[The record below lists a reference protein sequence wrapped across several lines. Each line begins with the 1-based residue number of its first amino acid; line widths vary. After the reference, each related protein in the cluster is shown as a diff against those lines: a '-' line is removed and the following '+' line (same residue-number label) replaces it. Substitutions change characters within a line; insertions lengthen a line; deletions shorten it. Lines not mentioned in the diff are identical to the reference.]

1 MSSKD
6 TSANF
11 LENIDV
17 THISQRVEFT
27 PQAFGEFP
35 AESFTFSNALNP
47 QSARASQG
55 WFSGETTAST
65 NYLKHLQKNFNLP
78 QWAASSKV
86 CSQLLGTEKAFK
98 DSTLIP
104 WSSSEFAVRFA
115 ATLEKLGG
123 STYLLDSPRGAGIEV
138 IAGIWTLSDGKAFP
152 IIGEAWRNN
161 ETGDDFVYWH
171 FDALTHSRHFHLKPH
186 PAVQFFLPLLFQSVA
201 FLSETNDPNTRSTVP
216 TREEVFCVGDS
227 SRIPALTFHAV
238 KDHYRPS
245 VGFDE
250 KSRPE
255 FSFSWAAECVRYGY
269 VFNQIDDVSDI
280 EVAISVTT
288 SAIPKA
294 ANILVDG
301 FCNHVAGSGGN
312 FQEITF
318 SDDSIYKA
326 GEIDHFARGIF
337 IAGPMAQVTDTETLF
352 VYARCEELTSE
363 ALAKKDAAKLRLALN
378 GYQEIMSR
386 GSGYCLPHAINGYV
400 YMMQN
405 FGGSILGLSDA
416 ERADFAGYGAM
427 LLKYAARLPVDLQD
441 ANALSN
447 LALLEIARKDL
458 KAALACVNSGI
469 TLLKEDRSF
478 LPESGCG
485 NSRPSENPHI
495 KLELFSTR
503 AELLYR
509 AGEVAKAKD
518 IASKVLEEA
527 NSLGYDGPDIKK
539 VKWILEH

>member
-1 MSSKD
+1 MSAKD
-6 TSANF
+6 SSSNF
-11 LENIDV
+11 LANIDV

-27 PQAFGEFP
+27 PQAFGEYP

-47 QSARASQG
+47 QSTLASQA
-55 WFSGETTAST
+55 WFHGEPKAST
-65 NYLKHLQKNFNLP
+65 DYLRHLQKNFNIP
-78 QWAASSKV
+78 KWAASSKV
-86 CSQLLGTEKAFK
+86 SSQLLATEKVFK
-98 DSTLIP
+98 DSSLIS
-104 WSSSEFAVRFA
+104 WSDSEFALRFA
-115 ATLEKLGG
+115 ARLKELGG
-123 STYLLDSPRGAGIEV
+123 SSYLLDSPRGAGIEV
-138 IAGIWTLSDGKAFP
+138 IAGIWSLSDGRAFP

-161 ETGDDFVYWH
+161 KTGDDFVYWH
-171 FDALTHSRHFHLKPH
+171 FDALTHTRHFHLKPH
-186 PAVQFFLPLLFQSVA
+186 PAVQFFLPLLFQNVA

-216 TREEVFCVGDS
+216 TREEVFCEGES
-227 SRIPALTFHAV
+227 SQIPALAFHAV
-238 KDHYRPS
+238 KNHYLPS
-245 VGFDE
+245 VSFDE
-250 KSRPE
+250 KGRPE
-255 FSFSWAAECVRYGY
+255 FSFSWSAECVRYGY
-269 VFNQIDDVSDI
+269 IFNQVDDIADI

-301 FCNHVAGSGGN
+301 FANHVAGSGGN

-318 SDDSIYKA
+318 SDESIYKQ

-337 IAGPMAQVTDTETLF
+337 IAGPVAQLTDNETLF
-352 VYARCEELTSE
+352 VYARCEELTSQ
-363 ALAKKDAAKLRLALN
+363 ALAKKDPTMLRLALN

-405 FGGSILGLSDA
+405 FGGSILGLGEA

-427 LLKYAARLPVDLQD
+427 LLKYAATLPVDLQD

-469 TLLKEDRSF
+469 TLLKEDRTF

-485 NSRPSENPHI
+485 NSRPSDNPHI
-495 KLELFSTR
+495 KLELFATR

-518 IASKVLEEA
+518 IAAKVLEEA